1 LSKPWSPQAKRLI
14 AAGAMIFGGLVL
26 YRIRSVLA
34 PLALAMLLA
43 YILNPLVGL
52 LRKARLSRTGATIIV
67 YLLLIFALVAITSIA
82 VPPLVQELISI
93 DVDLIAI
100 LDRLRQLMVRYRTVE
115 FLGFSI
121 DLYRVFV
128 DVQGEL
134 ATLVG
139 SLASQSVA
147 ILRGA
152 ASSALWLIFILII
165 SFYLLKDA
173 EQITSYLGRLAPPEY
188 QEELNQLMKE
198 MGEIWDS
205 FLRGQIILSSA
216 VGGMTAVTMWM
227 VGVKNALL
235 LGILAGILEIIPNLG
250 PILAALPAVA
260 LAFFSDGT
268 LLLGSEHWALSS
280 GWLALLVAGLYVA
293 IQQVENNFLVP
304 RIIGRSVNLHPVV
317 IIVGAIGGA
326 MVGGILGIL
335 LAAPVLGSARILGGY
350 LYRKFLQTDEA
361 LAQPTL
367 PLEEISLEEKPETE
381 KVSE

>member
-1 LSKPWSPQAKRLI
+1 MSKPWSPQAKRLI
-14 AAGAMIFGGLVL
+14 AAGIIILGGLVL
-26 YRIRSVLA
+26 YRVRSVLA

-52 LRKARLSRTGATIIV
+52 LRKAKLSRTGATIIV
-67 YLLLIFALVAITSIA
+67 YLLLIFALVAFTSIL
-82 VPPLVQELISI
+82 VPPLVQQLVSI
-93 DVDLIAI
+93 NVDFAAI
-100 LDRLRQLMVRYRTVE
+100 LDHLRQLIVGYRTVE

-121 DLYRVFV
+121 DLYRVFA
-128 DVQGEL
+128 DIRGEL
-134 ATLVG
+134 ATFVG

-147 ILRGA
+147 ILLGA
-152 ASSALWLIFILII
+152 ASSALWLIFILLI

-173 EQITSYLGRLAPPEY
+173 EKITSYLGGLAPSEY
-188 QEELNQLMKE
+188 QEELSQLMKE
-198 MGEIWDS
+198 IGEIWDS

-216 VGGMTAVTMWM
+216 VGVITAVTMLI

-250 PILAALPAVA
+250 PVLAALPAVA
-260 LAFFSDGT
+260 LAFF
-268 LLLGSEHWALSS
+268 LGSEHLALSH
-280 GWLALLVAGLYVA
+280 GWFALIVAGLYVA

-317 IIVGAIGGA
+317 VIVGTIGGA
-326 MVGGILGIL
+326 MVGGILGIF

-361 LAQPTL
+361 LVQPAP
-367 PLEEISLEEKPETE
+367 PLEEPIEEKPESA
-381 KVSE
+381 KPS

>member
-1 LSKPWSPQAKRLI
+1 
-14 AAGAMIFGGLVL
+14 V
-26 YRIRSVLA
+26 VA
-34 PLALAMLLA
+34 PLALAVLLA

-52 LRKARLSRTGATIIV
+52 LRKAKLSRTGATIIV
-67 YLLLIFALVAITSIA
+67 YLLLIFALVAIPSIV
-82 VPPLVQELISI
+82 VPPLIQQLISI
-93 DVDLIAI
+93 DVDLAAI
-100 LDRLRQLMVRYRTVE
+100 LESLRQLTVRYRTVE

-128 DVQGEL
+128 DIQGEL
-134 ATLVG
+134 ANLVG
-139 SLASQSVA
+139 SLASQSVT

-173 EQITSYLGRLAPPEY
+173 GQITSYLGRLAPPEY
-188 QEELNQLMKE
+188 QEELSQLMKE
-198 MGEIWDS
+198 IGQIWDS
-205 FLRGQIILSSA
+205 FLRGQIILSST
-216 VGGMTAVTMWM
+216 VGGITAITMWI

-235 LGILAGILEIIPNLG
+235 LGILAGILETIPNLG
-250 PILAALPAVA
+250 PALAALPAVA
-260 LAFFSDGT
+260 LAFF
-268 LLLGSEHWALSS
+268 LGSEHLALSN
-280 GWLALLVAGLYVA
+280 GWFALLVAGLYVV
-293 IQQVENNFLVP
+293 IQQVENNLLVP

-317 IIVGAIGGA
+317 VIVGAIGGA

-361 LAQPTL
+361 LAEPRL
-367 PLEEISLEEKPETE
+367 PLEEISPEEKPETE

>member
-1 LSKPWSPQAKRLI
+1 
-14 AAGAMIFGGLVL
+14 MIFGGLVL

-67 YLLLIFALVAITSIA
+67 YLLFIFALVAITSIL

-100 LDRLRQLMVRYRTVE
+100 LDSLRQLMVRYRTVE

-152 ASSALWLIFILII
+152 ASSALWLILILII

-188 QEELNQLMKE
+188 QEELNLLMKE

-216 VGGMTAVTMWM
+216 VGGITAVTMWM

-260 LAFFSDGT
+260 LAFF
-268 LLLGSEHWALSS
+268 LGSERLALSY
-280 GWLALLVAGLYVA
+280 GWLALLVALLYVA

-317 IIVGAIGGA
+317 VIVGAIGGA
-326 MVGGILGIL
+326 MVGGILGIF
-335 LAAPVLGSARILGGY
+335 LAAPVLGSTRILGGY

>member
-1 LSKPWSPQAKRLI
+1 MSKPWSPQAKRLI
-14 AAGAMIFGGLVL
+14 ATGAIIFGALVL
-26 YRIRSVLA
+26 YRVRSVVA

-43 YILNPLVGL
+43 YILNPLVGF
-52 LRKARLSRTGATIIV
+52 LRKAKISRTGATIIV
-67 YLLLIFALVAITSIA
+67 YLLLISALVAIPSIL
-82 VPPLVQELISI
+82 VPPLIQQLISL
-93 DVDLIAI
+93 DVDFIAI
-100 LDRLRQLMVRYRTVE
+100 LDSLRQLIVRYRTVE
-115 FLGFSI
+115 FLGVSI
-121 DLYRVFV
+121 DLYRIFV
-128 DVQGEL
+128 DIQGEL
-134 ATLVG
+134 VTFVG

-152 ASSALWLIFILII
+152 AYSALWLIFVLII
-165 SFYLLKDA
+165 SLYLLKDA
-173 EQITSYLGRLAPPEY
+173 ERITSYLGGLAPPEY

-198 MGEIWDS
+198 VGEIWDS

-216 VGGMTAVTMWM
+216 VGGTVAATMWI

-250 PILAALPAVA
+250 PVLAALPAMA
-260 LAFFSDGT
+260 LALF
-268 LLLGSEHWALSS
+268 LGSEHLALSN
-280 GWLALLVAGLYVA
+280 GWFALLVAGLYVV

-317 IIVGAIGGA
+317 VIVGAIGGA
-326 MVGGILGIL
+326 MIAGILGVF

-361 LAQPTL
+361 LAQPSL
-367 PLEEISLEEKPETE
+367 PREEISLQEKPETE

>member
-1 LSKPWSPQAKRLI
+1 MSKPWSPQAKRLI
-14 AAGAMIFGGLVL
+14 ATGAIIFGGLVL
-26 YRIRSVLA
+26 YRVRSVVA
-34 PLALAMLLA
+34 PLALTMLLA
-43 YILNPLVGL
+43 YILHPLVGL
-52 LRKARLSRTGATIIV
+52 LRKAKLSRTGATIIV
-67 YLLLIFALVAITSIA
+67 YLLLIFALVAIPSIA
-82 VPPLVQELISI
+82 VPPLVQQLISI
-93 DVDLIAI
+93 DVDFAAI
-100 LDRLRQLMVRYRTVE
+100 FESIRQLIVGYRTVE

-128 DVQGEL
+128 DIQGEL

-165 SFYLLKDA
+165 SFYLLKDTR
-173 EQITSYLGRLAPPEY
+173 QITSYLGELAPPEY
-188 QEELNQLMKE
+188 QEEWSQLME
-198 MGEIWDS
+198 EIGEIWDS

-216 VGGMTAVTMWM
+216 VGGITAVTMWI

-235 LGILAGILEIIPNLG
+235 LGIIAGILEIIPNLG
-250 PILAALPAVA
+250 PALAALPAVA
-260 LAFFSDGT
+260 LAFF
-268 LLLGSEHWALSS
+268 LGSEHLALSN
-280 GWLALLVAGLYVA
+280 GWFSLLVAGLYMA

-317 IIVGAIGGA
+317 VIVGAIGGA
-326 MVGGILGIL
+326 MIGGILGIF

-367 PLEEISLEEKPETE
+367 PLEEMSLEEKTETE

>member
-14 AAGAMIFGGLVL
+14 AAGVIISGALVF
-26 YRIRSVLA
+26 YRVRSVLA

-52 LRKARLSRTGATIIV
+52 LRKAKISRTGATIIV
-67 YLLLIFALVAITSIA
+67 YLLLIFALVAFPSIL
-82 VPPLVQELISI
+82 VPPLVQQLISI
-93 DVDLIAI
+93 NVDFAAI
-100 LDRLRQLMVRYRTVE
+100 LDHLRQLIVGYRTVE

-121 DLYRVFV
+121 DLYRVFA
-128 DVQGEL
+128 DIRGEL
-134 ATLVG
+134 ATFVG

-147 ILRGA
+147 ILLGA

-173 EQITSYLGRLAPPEY
+173 ERITSYLGGLAPPGY
-188 QEELNQLMKE
+188 QEELSQLVKAI
-198 MGEIWDS
+198 GQIWDS
-205 FLRGQIILSSA
+205 FLLGQIILSSA
-216 VGGMTAVTMWM
+216 VGGITAATMWV

-250 PILAALPAVA
+250 PALAALPAVA
-260 LAFFSDGT
+260 LAFF
-268 LLLGSEHWALSS
+268 LGSEHLALSN
-280 GWLALLVAGLYVA
+280 GWFALLVAGLYVA

-317 IIVGAIGGA
+317 VIVGTIVGA
-326 MVGGILGIL
+326 MVGGILGIF

-350 LYRKFLQTDEA
+350 LYRKFLQSEEA
-361 LAQPTL
+361 LAQPPL
-367 PLEEISLEEKPETE
+367 PQQEVPLEEKRESEKA
-381 KVSE
+381 SE

>member
-14 AAGAMIFGGLVL
+14 AAGAMIFWGLVL
-26 YRIRSVLA
+26 YRVRSVVA
-34 PLALAMLLA
+34 PLALAVLLA
-43 YILNPLVGL
+43 YVLNPIVGL
-52 LRKARLSRTGATIIV
+52 LRKAKLSRTGATIIV
-67 YLLLIFALVAITSIA
+67 YLLLIFALVAILSIV
-82 VPPLVQELISI
+82 VPPLIQQLISI
-93 DVDLIAI
+93 DVDLAAI
-100 LDRLRQLMVRYRTVE
+100 LESLRQLTVRYRTVE

-128 DVQGEL
+128 DIQGEL
-134 ATLVG
+134 ANLVG
-139 SLASQSVA
+139 SLASQSVT

-173 EQITSYLGRLAPPEY
+173 GQITSYLGRLAPPEY
-188 QEELNQLMKE
+188 QEELSQLMKE
-198 MGEIWDS
+198 IGQIWDS
-205 FLRGQIILSSA
+205 FLRGQIILSST
-216 VGGMTAVTMWM
+216 VGGITAITMWI

-235 LGILAGILEIIPNLG
+235 LGILAGILETIPNLG
-250 PILAALPAVA
+250 PALAALPAVA
-260 LAFFSDGT
+260 LAFF
-268 LLLGSEHWALSS
+268 LGSEHLALSN
-280 GWLALLVAGLYVA
+280 GWFALLVAGLYVV
-293 IQQVENNFLVP
+293 IQQLENNLLVP

-317 IIVGAIGGA
+317 VIVGAIGGA

-361 LAQPTL
+361 LAEPRL
-367 PLEEISLEEKPETE
+367 PLEEISPEEKPETE

>member
-14 AAGAMIFGGLVL
+14 AAGAIIFGALVL
-26 YRIRSVLA
+26 YRVRSVVA

-52 LRKARLSRTGATIIV
+52 LRKAKLSRTGAAIIV
-67 YLLLIFALVAITSIA
+67 YLLLISALVAIPSIA
-82 VPPLVQELISI
+82 VPPLVQELVSI
-93 DVDLIAI
+93 NVDFAAI
-100 LDRLRQLMVRYRTVE
+100 LESLRQLIAKYQTME

-121 DLYRVFV
+121 DLYRIFV
-128 DVQGEL
+128 DIQGEL

-139 SLASQSVA
+139 SLASQSVT

-152 ASSALWLIFILII
+152 ASSALWVIFILII
-165 SFYLLKDA
+165 SFYLLKDTD
-173 EQITSYLGRLAPPEY
+173 QIASYLKGLAPPEY
-188 QEELNQLMKE
+188 EEELSQLMKE
-198 MGEIWDS
+198 IGEIWDS

-216 VGGMTAVTMWM
+216 VGGITAVTMWI

-235 LGILAGILEIIPNLG
+235 LGILAGVLEIVPNLG
-250 PILAALPAVA
+250 PVLAALPAVA
-260 LAFFSDGT
+260 LAFF
-268 LLLGSEHWALSS
+268 LGSEHLALSN
-280 GWLALLVAGLYVA
+280 GWFAILVAGLCVL

-304 RIIGRSVNLHPVV
+304 RIMGRSVNLHPVV

-326 MVGGILGIL
+326 MIAGILGIF

-361 LAQPTL
+361 LAQPGL
-367 PLEEISLEEKPETE
+367 PLEEISPEEKTETE

>member
-1 LSKPWSPQAKRLI
+1 
-14 AAGAMIFGGLVL
+14 MIFGGLVL
-26 YRIRSVLA
+26 YRVRSVLP

-52 LRKARLSRTGATIIV
+52 LRKAKLSRTGATIIV
-67 YLLLIFALVAITSIA
+67 YLLLLVFALAAIPSIL

-93 DVDLIAI
+93 DVDFTAI
-100 LDRLRQLMVRYRTVE
+100 FDSLRQLIVRYRTVE

-128 DVQGEL
+128 DIQSDL
-134 ATLVG
+134 AAFVG

-173 EQITSYLGRLAPPEY
+173 EQITSYLGGLAPPEY
-188 QEELNQLMKE
+188 QEELSLLMKE
-198 MGEIWDS
+198 IGETWDS

-216 VGGMTAVTMWM
+216 VGGITAVTMWT

-250 PILAALPAVA
+250 PILATLPGVA
-260 LAFFSDGT
+260 LAFF
-268 LLLGSEHWALSS
+268 LGSEHLALSN
-280 GWLALLVAGLYVA
+280 GWFALLVAGLYVA

-317 IIVGAIGGA
+317 VIVGAIGGA
-326 MVGGILGIL
+326 MVGGVLGIL

-350 LYRKFLQTDEA
+350 LYRKFLQIDEA
-361 LAQPTL
+361 LAQPSL